1 MTNRLLRNYGRFTQ
15 NNCGVMNY
23 CDFASFFS
31 CEPFINNP
39 TAIAP
44 QRCAQSKGIF
54 SNISVCKCI
63 CTGHEIVSGGQNI
76 STRNIWEKKI
86 YHLVSIGQ
94 EAKTEKLPSSWPSQQ
109 EPCCWR
115 FCEHHFSFYLSVVHS
130 FWKETG

>member
-1 MTNRLLRNYGRFTQ
+1 MTNRLYGIMVDLHRIIMGSWTIVILGRFLQ
-15 NNCGVMNY
+15 DNNNNGLW
-23 CDFASFFS
+23 

-39 TAIAP
+39 TASAP

-63 CTGHEIVSGGQNI
+63 CTGHEIVSGGQDI

-94 EAKTEKLPSSWPSQQ
+94 EARTEKLPSS
-109 EPCCWR
+109 
-115 FCEHHFSFYLSVVHS
+115 L
-130 FWKETG
+130 

>member
-1 MTNRLLRNYGRFTQ
+1 MWQIDYYGIMVDLRRIIVVSWTIVILRHFFRDK
-15 NNCGVMNY
+15 NCLW
-23 CDFASFFS
+23 

-39 TAIAP
+39 TASAP
-44 QRCAQSKGIF
+44 QGCAQSKGIF

-94 EAKTEKLPSSWPSQQ
+94 EARTEKLPSS
-109 EPCCWR
+109 
-115 FCEHHFSFYLSVVHS
+115 
-130 FWKETG
+130 

>member
-1 MTNRLLRNYGRFTQ
+1 MWQIDYYGIMVYLRRIIVVSWTIVIFRD
-15 NNCGVMNY
+15 NNGLW
-23 CDFASFFS
+23 

-39 TAIAP
+39 TASAP

-94 EAKTEKLPSSWPSQQ
+94 EARTEKLPSS
-109 EPCCWR
+109 
-115 FCEHHFSFYLSVVHS
+115 
-130 FWKETG
+130 